1 MSDAWNKCEQEQLKN
16 LIKHDRFK
24 LTLIINDDL
33 AVYKYTS
40 KNKDEMLHLGLLGFS
55 LDPENESILFWIKD
69 EDSSYSFKEVLNK
82 EFFSS
87 YPHRELLGKKATE
100 KLGEVIK
107 KWP

>member
-1 MSDAWNKCEQEQLKN
+1 MSETWNKCEPEQLKN

-24 LTLIINDDL
+24 LTFIINEDL

-40 KNKDEMLHLGLLGFS
+40 ENKDELLHLGSLGFS
-55 LDPENESILFWIKD
+55 FDPRNESILFWIKD
-69 EDSSYSFKEVLNK
+69 DDSSYSFKEVLNK
-82 EFFSS
+82 ELFSS
-87 YPHRELLGKKATE
+87 YPHRELLGRKVSE